1 MSAPLRLVLFTA
13 LLVAVFGGAVVAGGA
28 LDPEGAGDSARAS
41 APHGDEDGGDG
52 THGAA
57 AGREDHGGAASAP
70 GAPPGLAVAEGGLRL
85 ELTDDRVDRGARR
98 PLAFRIVDAHGRT
111 VRDFDVAHE
120 KRMHFIVVR
129 RDLDGFQHL
138 HPEMAADGTWT
149 TDVDLRE
156 GGTYRVFADFER
168 GGVKTTLGADVHVPG
183 AFEPRAVPAAGT
195 TATDDRGLEVRL
207 RRDGGRVAFDVVRD
221 GRVINDELDPY
232 LGAKGHLVTLRT
244 GDLAYLHTHPD
255 GDELAFETELPSAGT
270 YRMWVQ
276 FRLDGRVHT
285 AAFTQEQTA

>member
-1 MSAPLRLVLFTA
+1 VRRL
-13 LLVAVFGGAVVAGGA
+13 
-28 LDPEGAGDSARAS
+28 
-41 APHGDEDGGDG
+41 DE
-52 THGAA
+52 
-57 AGREDHGGAASAP
+57 
-70 GAPPGLAVAEGGLRL
+70 
-85 ELTDDRVDRGARR
+85 
-98 PLAFRIVDAHGRT
+98 AH
-111 VRDFDVAHE
+111 A

-168 GGVKTTLGADVHVPG
+168 GGEKTTLGADVHVSG
-183 AFEPRAVPAAGT
+183 GFMPRAVPAAAT

-207 RRDGGRVAFDVVRD
+207 RRNGARVAFDVLRD
-221 GRVINDELDPY
+221 GRVINDRLEPY

-255 GDELAFETELPSAGT
+255 GDELAFETELPSPGT

-276 FRLDGRVHT
+276 FQLDGQVHT
-285 AAFTQEQTA
+285 AAFTQEKTA

>member
-1 MSAPLRLVLFTA
+1 
-13 LLVAVFGGAVVAGGA
+13 
-28 LDPEGAGDSARAS
+28 
-41 APHGDEDGGDG
+41 
-52 THGAA
+52 
-57 AGREDHGGAASAP
+57 
-70 GAPPGLAVAEGGLRL
+70 
-85 ELTDDRVDRGARR
+85 
-98 PLAFRIVDAHGRT
+98 
-111 VRDFDVAHE
+111 
-120 KRMHFIVVR
+120 
-129 RDLDGFQHL
+129 
-138 HPEMAADGTWT
+138 
-149 TDVDLRE
+149 
-156 GGTYRVFADFER
+156 
-168 GGVKTTLGADVHVPG
+168 VKTTLGADVHVPG

-207 RRDGGRVAFDVVRD
+207 RRDGARVAFDVVRD